1 MQSQDILISNVNVA
15 VYALTLD
22 ELTKKDILQKYDL
35 LAATKFGSNPSVIT
49 NNLDNYSV
57 LLNKTLFMGIVANK
71 QWLALAEFTNLS
83 NLINQLKTEADEGKN
98 VNLKLYNTL
107 KDMITSHG
115 GVIAESITEESVA
128 SMLQSFGLSNIGD
141 DIDNLDFDLDEDTS
155 EEDPYMPNLDDLFDN
170 DEDST
175 ENNGD
180 TIEDEVFDLDDE
192 ESKVEV
198 EAEGN
203 NGEDTELPEDA
214 VEADKIDNSKKEIIE
229 KLKKS
234 TITGTVKFRVNELI
248 KVLKA
253 LYESSFSSFPHVG
266 ILGDNGNNASLIKLH
281 KSDGVV
287 QAVTQADAGTSYD
300 YKVMKAITAVIPE
313 LGQYAPV
320 AQGETVPYTSE
331 LIDKSRVCFQ
341 MQLQFQMANI
351 EYSKGRT
358 SIRKWVTETQLK
370 DSGCANFDEWNKKCN
385 NNRPRLTKFK
395 HVCSWYEW
403 CISNIIYDAIA
414 SDIFEFNSSKQNDDQ
429 KLKFI
434 KTDDDTWVIPM
445 EYNDRAE
452 RIIGGVDSNF
462 RNVIAVSERKR
473 DDNNNL
479 ISTEVR
485 ISAGKPIDQMA
496 VIQSLESTLNSGAM
510 QSIKVRTR
518 SEKSFEDFN
527 VLILE
532 VIFNK
537 DEADKSDVFAYEVI
551 DQLVEGGGTLSW
563 DHALIGKNEDG
574 TYLYWD
580 DFMNPAKAQP
590 SSRCYT
596 IYAGSRSGKG
606 VMTSTLVVNAVCDG
620 KFVFYT
626 DGKPENGACIG
637 RLAWEQGREAYV
649 FDGQSAGS
657 VPFSGYM
664 ENYTFGVRQPSEVAD
679 YITKCPSNLFENPKY
694 FNDSKQR
701 MFLGVMRYLKSLYLC
716 SEVIRGRETGQLD
729 KNVWQVWIFDEMTNM
744 SSQEKELR
752 KIFASYIRAKTNKS
766 LQKNADEAAECAFD
780 FSSKNFSEYIDKGS
794 EKYDEG
800 IKYIYEWDKWTKSII
815 PNILKAATIGLGKA
829 DMNLIFIFQE
839 ATWIKTDEKI
849 TTIGK
854 VVSMLKSTKIVGR
867 NALSNNL
874 GDYGTATSVN
884 ADWYRNKVNID
895 GAGWWAISKSPDL
908 RANQVQVFK
917 PYKVWT
923 IPLKPGTQELADT
936 PPEGKAAMKY
946 LDAYIKHVA
955 SKVGIDPVDVLEQAY
970 QYANN
975 AVNQLGY
982 AQSIKE
988 FIYDC
993 SNFAITE
1000 VDASYENL
1008 KSVLADDGAPD
1019 SNGEVHGMNVTSTV
1033 GDSGWVLD
1041 EDGPDNRSETEK
1053 QLMQDAQD
1061 SLDLQKLSFMS
1072 GRKLSSSGLRDSL
1085 LLKYFEKFI
1094 YRNAKNNNYNYD
1106 LRDKSSNKGLY
1117 MATIIYSN
1125 LHYIASVR
1133 KVYDIDEFKQY
1144 FYQQIT
1150 SNVDREHKAKL
1161 ALGLLQAYDNNE
1173 LAYDTMPDRSV
1184 MIQWMQMFSPHNVA
1198 RNAQNMGFDNTGNTG
1213 ATQQGP
1219 MSQAGDNPWNQQ
1231 ANPSEFDNF
1240 AMNDGDYEAE
1250 PMNMN
1255 GGMQGGSDSTYTGI
1269 YQSPEEEREVI
1280 NMYKSPDELDPVDR
1294 ASFSVERNVTHIDPR
1309 ATQSILGIQED
1320 QFEETLIPDYSPMQ
1334 RFKKKLFESKNG
1346 TSYEFKKRWDFV
1358 LKSAARLFP
1367 DRTMVTRFAIS
1378 GTSVTVNGKI
1388 IGLTGIRNNGYSKV
1402 SAVLGGEYDVR
1413 LEDIVRIKDT
1423 FKKFPMI
1430 KEMYLDSAATQQ
1442 LINEYGS
1449 SVQSIWNVFKQN
1461 RALQVLGLIPAGAT
1475 SPVVFNRSTFAQT
1488 TDKLAELLNLE
1499 TVKMNIEQACAEKN
1513 PYLHEKSVG
1522 YKAKAFASKA
1532 SSFVDRHPSIRKG
1545 AKFSV
1550 GAVAVIGLG
1559 YFIGWPLMLTGMIG
1573 MRAYNKSKNNS
1584 NNQQF
1589 SQSQSQPQNRSQSQ
1603 PRQNRQSNNRQSGNS
1618 RGRGNYR
1625 R

>member
-1 MQSQDILISNVNVA
+1 MQSQDILISNVNIA

-35 LAATKFGSNPSVIT
+35 LAATKFGSNQSVIT

-83 NLINQLKTEADEGKN
+83 NLISQLKTEADEGKN
-98 VNLKLYNTL
+98 INLKLYNTL

-115 GVIAESITEESVA
+115 GIIADDITEQSVA
-128 SMLQSFGLSNIGD
+128 SMLQSFGLSNINENID
-141 DIDNLDFDLDEDTS
+141 DIDLDLDIDAEG
-155 EEDPYMPNLDDLFDN
+155 EELDIPDLDGLFD
-170 DEDST
+170 ED
-175 ENNGD
+175 NNGD
-180 TIEDEVFDLDDE
+180 EEDSIEEMKFDLDDDAPE
-192 ESKVEV
+192 QQEAGSES
-198 EAEGN
+198 
-203 NGEDTELPEDA
+203 GESTELPEDA
-214 VEADKIDNSKKEIIE
+214 VEADKVDNSKKEIIE

-248 KVLKA
+248 KVLRA

-281 KSDGVV
+281 KSDDVTK
-287 QAVTQADAGTSYD
+287 AVTQADSGTSYD
-300 YKVMKAITAVIPE
+300 YKIMKAITAVLPE

-320 AQGETVPYTSE
+320 EQGETVPNTLE
-331 LIDKSRVCFQ
+331 LIEKSRVCYQ

-370 DSGCANFDEWNKKCN
+370 DSGCSNFDEWNKKYN
-385 NNRPRLTKFK
+385 NNKPRLTKFK
-395 HVCSWYEW
+395 NVCSWYEW

-414 SDIFEFNSSKQNDDQ
+414 SDIFEYNSSKNDDNQ
-429 KLKFI
+429 KLKFT
-434 KTDDDTWVIPM
+434 KTDDNTWVIPM

-473 DDNNNL
+473 DDNGSL

-485 ISAGKPIDQMA
+485 ISTGKPIDQMT
-496 VIQSLESTLNSGAM
+496 VIQSLENTLNSGAM

-518 SEKSFEDFN
+518 SEKSFEEHN

-551 DQLVEGGGTLSW
+551 DSLVEGGGTLSW

-606 VMTSTLVVNAVCDG
+606 VMTSTLVVNALCDG

-626 DGKPENGACIG
+626 DGKPENGVCIG

-649 FDGQSAGS
+649 FDGQQAGS

-664 ENYTFGVRQPSEVAD
+664 ENYTFGVRQPSEIAD
-679 YITKCPSNLFENPKY
+679 YITKCPSSLFENPKY
-694 FNDSKQR
+694 FNDNKQR

-729 KNVWQVWIFDEMTNM
+729 KNQWQVWIFDEMTNM

-752 KIFASYIRAKTNKS
+752 KIFANYVRAKTNKS
-766 LQKNADEAAECAFD
+766 LSKNPDEAAECAFD
-780 FSSKNFSEYIDKGS
+780 FSSKSFSEYIDKNS

-800 IKYIYEWDKWTKSII
+800 IDYIYRWDKWTKSII

-839 ATWIKTDEKI
+839 ASWIKTDEKI

-884 ADWYRNKVNID
+884 ADWYRNKVNVD

-908 RANQVQVFK
+908 RANQVQIFK

-923 IPLKPGTQELADT
+923 IPLKPGTQELADN
-936 PPEGKAAMKY
+936 PPEGKEAMRY

-955 SKVGIDPVDVLEQAY
+955 SKVGVDPVDVLEQAY
-970 QYANN
+970 EYANS
-975 AVNQLGY
+975 AVNQLGF
-982 AQSIKE
+982 ASNLKE

-993 SNFAITE
+993 SNFAVTE

-1019 SNGEVHGMNVTSTV
+1019 SNGEVHGMNVTDTV
-1033 GDSGWVLD
+1033 GDSSWVLD
-1041 EDGPDNRSETEK
+1041 DDEPDNRSEIEK

-1072 GRKLSSSGLRDSL
+1072 GKKLSSSRLRDSL
-1085 LLKYFEKFI
+1085 LLKYFEKYI
-1094 YRNAKNNNYNYD
+1094 YKNAKNNNYNYD

-1198 RNAQNMGFDNTGNTG
+1198 RNAEFDNMGMSGNTG
-1213 ATQQGP
+1213 ASQQGP
-1219 MSQAGDNPWNQQ
+1219 MSQAGQNPWNQQ
-1231 ANPSEFDNF
+1231 GDTSAFDDFAIDDSEFDEES
-1240 AMNDGDYEAE
+1240 MG
-1250 PMNMN
+1250 MSR
-1255 GGMQGGSDSTYTGI
+1255 GMQGSSDQTYTGI
-1269 YQSPEEEREVI
+1269 YQSPEEEQEVI

-1294 ASFSVERNVTHIDPR
+1294 ASFSVERNATHIDPR
-1309 ATQSILGIQED
+1309 ATQSVLGIQED
-1320 QFEETLIPDYSPMQ
+1320 QFEETMIPDYSPMQ
-1334 RFKKKLFESKNG
+1334 RFRKKLFESKNG

-1358 LKSAARLFP
+1358 LKSAAKLFP
-1367 DRTMVTRFAIS
+1367 NRTMVTRFAIS

-1388 IGLTGIRNNGYSKV
+1388 IGLTGIRNNGYSRV

-1449 SVQSIWNVFKQN
+1449 SVQSIWDVFKQN

-1488 TDKLAELLNLE
+1488 TDKLEELLNLE

-1550 GAVAVIGLG
+1550 GAVAAIGLG

-1573 MRAYNKSKNNS
+1573 MRAYAKNKNRSNS
-1584 NNQQF
+1584 QP
-1589 SQSQSQPQNRSQSQ
+1589 QSQPQNQ
-1603 PRQNRQSNNRQSGNS
+1603 PQRRQQQNRQYNNRQSRNS
-1618 RGRGNYR
+1618 RGQGNYR